1 MTKKSFKFM
10 VFVFLLNFVLTS
22 CTLFIEKPEQA
33 VINALNALKSSD
45 WETAR
50 KYVEDS
56 ELLDT
61 SSDSEN
67 DNLIQDEESINLILN
82 KLSFKVIS
90 SAKKGNTA
98 TVKTEITNTDMSAI
112 MGEYLLR
119 GLAIAFQNSFAGEN
133 EKSEEEKNAET
144 KQIFIDLLN
153 REDNKTR
160 VSTVD
165 IKLSRHENS
174 WKIDVDE
181 EFQDAVLGGLV
192 TVKKDLEKSFN
203 SWQESSDS
211 ND

>member
-1 MTKKSFKFM
+1 MPKKSFKFM
-10 VFVFLLNFVLTS
+10 VLVFLLNFVLTS
-22 CTLFIEKPEQA
+22 CMLFNETPEQA
-33 VINALNALKSSD
+33 VTNALNALKSSD
-45 WETAR
+45 WEIAR

-98 TVKTEITNTDMSAI
+98 TVKTEITNIDMSEI
-112 MGEYLLR
+112 IGEYLLR
-119 GLAIAFQNSFAGEN
+119 GLAIAFQNSFSGEN

-153 REDNKTR
+153 REDNKTTNCPGMK
-160 VSTVD
+160 TVG
-165 IKLSRHENS
+165 K
-174 WKIDVDE
+174 
-181 EFQDAVLGGLV
+181 
-192 TVKKDLEKSFN
+192 
-203 SWQESSDS
+203 
-211 ND
+211 